1 MNKIVK
7 IIHLCAQQWG
17 GKPTKNYGERYM
29 ITWKLVGYDK
39 AIDAS
44 DERRAS
50 NASNMLVNDDVL
62 GSEKGGAVHSQNES
76 QRDDVFGK
84 AAESVG
90 NQSITS
96 GKVDERTSLLP
107 DGT

>member
-39 AIDAS
+39 AIDAE
-44 DERRAS
+44 ERRAS
-50 NASNMLVNDDVL
+50 NASNMLINDDVL
-62 GSEKGGAVHSQNES
+62 GSEKGGAV
-76 QRDDVFGK
+76 
-84 AAESVG
+84 
-90 NQSITS
+90 QS
-96 GKVDERTSLLP
+96 
-107 DGT
+107 